1 MIVKDIISVTVKNGP
16 DESAT
21 FERLVKDTLLEVKV
35 AALFTRYYDHAIFD
49 ACRSSVVH
57 VNIRLLFFIDEGF
70 HSFFKDIEDI
80 PFQLVLAC
88 WIVYHY
94 RFD

>member
-1 MIVKDIISVTVKNGP
+1 MIIKDIISVTVKNGP

-88 WIVYHY
+88 WIVYDY